1 MNYTISNKTL
11 PQQATDCLVL
21 AVSPKALPNDLP
33 TETAGL
39 IKQLVK
45 EGDLG
50 GECFDSCMALQP
62 AGLAAKRLL
71 VINTGEKPLGQQQII
86 KLVAKAVEKVLASGA
101 KDAALV
107 LDEIPRKADIGRE
120 WLVRESTRA
129 LMDNL
134 YRFEE
139 YKAKK
144 KPIKL
149 TRWQL
154 ITTDNSDRV
163 KQALAEGKAVGA
175 GQNFAKDLGNQ
186 PPNVCYPE
194 WLVEQARALEKEHS
208 KLKVSV
214 VTEKQAEKMGMGA
227 FCAVARGSSREGRL
241 IVFEYKG
248 SSDKPVA
255 LVGKGITFDTG
266 GISIKPG
273 AAMDEMKFDMCGAAS
288 VFGTIKTVCELALKL
303 HLVAVVAAAENMP
316 DGNACRPGDIVKTYS
331 GQTVEI
337 LNTDA
342 EGRLV
347 LCDALTYVQK
357 KFKPHTVID
366 MATLTG
372 ACVIALGHHAQAI
385 FANDH
390 DLGKA
395 LIEAGDEACDRGWPM
410 PLWNDYQEQ
419 LNSPFADFA
428 NIGGRPAGSITAAC
442 FLSRFIEDDTRW
454 AHLDIAGTAWH
465 SGKSKGATGRP
476 VPLLSRYLIDLSYD

>member
-1 MNYTISNKTL
+1 MKYAISNKTL
-11 PQQATDCLVL
+11 PEQATDCLVL
-21 AVSPKALPNDLP
+21 AVSPKTLP
-33 TETAGL
+33 TSLPADTTAF

-50 GECFDSCMALQP
+50 SERFNSCMVLQP
-62 AGLAAKRLL
+62 AGLVAKRLL
-71 VINTGEKPLGQQQII
+71 VINTGDQPLTQQQLI
-86 KLVAKAVEKVLASGA
+86 KLVGKAVTQVLASGA
-101 KDAALV
+101 KDAAIV
-107 LDEIPRKADIGRE
+107 LDDIPRKADISRE
-120 WLVRESTRA
+120 WLVRETTRA
-129 LMDNL
+129 LIDKL
-134 YRFEE
+134 YRFDV

-144 KPIKL
+144 APVKL

-154 ITTDNSDRV
+154 VTSDSSDRI
-163 KQALAEGKAVGA
+163 KQALAEGKAIAA

-194 WLVEQARALEKEHS
+194 WLVEQARLLEKEYS
-208 KLKVSV
+208 KLKISV
-214 VTEKQAEKMGMGA
+214 ITEKQAAKMGMGA
-227 FCAVARGSSREGRL
+227 FCAVAQGSSREGRL

-248 SSDKPVA
+248 ASDQPVA

-266 GISIKPG
+266 GISIKP
-273 AAMDEMKFDMCGAAS
+273 AASMDEMKFDMCGAAS
-288 VFGTIKTVCELALKL
+288 VFGTFKTVCELELKL
-303 HLVAVVAAAENMP
+303 HLVGVVAAAENMP

-331 GQTVEI
+331 GKTVEI

-347 LCDALTYVQK
+347 LSDALTYVQK

-395 LIEAGDEACDRGWPM
+395 LIDAGDEACDRGWPM

-419 LNSPFADFA
+419 LDSPFADVA

-442 FLSRFIEDDTRW
+442 FLSRFIEDDVRW

-465 SGKSKGATGRP
+465 SGKNKGATGRP
-476 VPLLSRYLIDLSYD
+476 VPLLSRYLIDLSHD